1 MELKE
6 HYGAEVSRSV
16 QCGCYTKRVSA
27 RTTRH
32 STELLYDL
40 AKYRQGSCLV
50 DHCTRRVLRTTS
62 PSPVSNRPI
71 ACSNVLRTSM
81 TTGGSS
87 DVVPV

>member
-50 DHCTRRVLRTTS
+50 DHCTRTYNLAVAGFKPPNCMLKC
-62 PSPVSNRPI
+62 VADI
-71 ACSNVLRTSM
+71 DDD
-81 TTGGSS
+81 GG
-87 DVVPV
+87 